1 MYHCSVGQ
9 STAFGQDHEFEMS
22 PTSRFDALP
31 EARGIVIQQVPPVAD
46 REEEAEADDDTFDEA
61 LRDELNYIHNHC
73 ADPVTLDLSI
83 NAAMPPL
90 LLTQDQ
96 QTQSSINTGYYAK
109 QNLHLHNS
117 SNKLRT
123 QLVASKYLQK

>member
-1 MYHCSVGQ
+1 MTRVRYLY
-9 STAFGQDHEFEMS
+9 D
-22 PTSRFDALP
+22 
-31 EARGIVIQQVPPVAD
+31 
-46 REEEAEADDDTFDEA
+46 
-61 LRDELNYIHNHC
+61 YIGPHFIFVSLTN
-73 ADPVTLDLSI
+73 LSI

-117 SNKLRT
+117 LNKLRT